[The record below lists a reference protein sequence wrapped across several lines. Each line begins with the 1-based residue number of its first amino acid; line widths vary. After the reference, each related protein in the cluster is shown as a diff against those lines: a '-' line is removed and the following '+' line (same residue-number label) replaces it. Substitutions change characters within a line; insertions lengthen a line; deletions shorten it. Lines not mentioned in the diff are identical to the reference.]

1 MMRHVTLVRAVLAAG
16 LLALCSSAAV
26 AQGATPS
33 SKPASPP
40 APARDRGLELAIG
53 AAWTGS
59 ISFGSSNANLQA
71 PDGSPLTL
79 FQTSSEESSGTGF
92 EAHLGFRVARRL
104 SAEVSGTWTKAEIRT
119 SLSGDFEGAEPITAT
134 VGTTRFTLEGS
145 ALWTVLTRGRA
156 QLFVRGGVGWQ
167 RDLDQSS
174 VLIEDGTIVNLGGG
188 MKYWWRDQPHGAFR
202 KLGARVEARAAIRS
216 AGLSL
221 DQRSRHVSPVIAG
234 GFIFGF

>member
-1 MMRHVTLVRAVLAAG
+1 
-16 LLALCSSAAV
+16 
-26 AQGATPS
+26 
-33 SKPASPP
+33 
-40 APARDRGLELAIG
+40 
-53 AAWTGS
+53 
-59 ISFGSSNANLQA
+59 
-71 PDGSPLTL
+71 
-79 FQTSSEESSGTGF
+79 
-92 EAHLGFRVARRL
+92 L
-104 SAEVSGTWTKAEIRT
+104 SAEVSGTWTKTEIRT

-134 VGTTRFTLEGS
+134 VGATRFTLEGS

-156 QLFVRGGVGWQ
+156 QFFVRGGVGWQ
-167 RDLDQSS
+167 RDLDESS